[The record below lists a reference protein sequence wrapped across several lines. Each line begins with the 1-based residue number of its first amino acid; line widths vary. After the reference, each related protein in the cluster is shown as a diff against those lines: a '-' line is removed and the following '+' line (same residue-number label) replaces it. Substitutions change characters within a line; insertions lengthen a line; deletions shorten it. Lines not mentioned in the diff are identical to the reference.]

1 MDRAVRDA
9 VVTAVR
15 DGGAPS
21 VVLAVAAARR
31 PVASLPVERDTRP
44 EGRSAWTTR
53 TRLRQ
58 SARSLHWALLARR

>member
-15 DGGAPS
+15 DDGAPS
-21 VVLAVAAARR
+21 VVLAVAGAGRL
-31 PVASLPVERDTRP
+31 VVSVPVERDRRP
-44 EGRSAWTTR
+44 EGRSAWTGR

-58 SARSLHWALLARR
+58 SLLSLVWALRAGR